1 MSPAPHGDW
10 ARAPSFLHLKNFT
23 KALESQKRRNQI
35 FSGQS
40 PQRDWRYP
48 EVPGGV
54 SNPSRFTEDLAMRNE
69 FDFAP
74 FYRSSIGFDRVLN
87 LLNNSQRLQAVDAW
101 PPYDIVKS
109 GDNDYLITMAVA
121 GFAEADLDITQERN
135 VLVVKG
141 RKEDAS
147 EGEYLHRGIAGRS
160 FERKFELADH
170 VRVEQAYLKNGLL
183 NVELRREIP
192 EAMKP
197 RKIAIGNS
205 TETQAPLQIAAE
217 KKVA

>member
-1 MSPAPHGDW
+1 
-10 ARAPSFLHLKNFT
+10 
-23 KALESQKRRNQI
+23 
-35 FSGQS
+35 
-40 PQRDWRYP
+40 
-48 EVPGGV
+48 
-54 SNPSRFTEDLAMRNE
+54 MRNE